1 MIDNVG
7 STGQFVTNRLPDKPK
22 ERDLPRMTIT
32 PYSMSFTTASLLS
45 HESILVAE
53 MFADVDD
60 WDEVRRR
67 ILSDNRLQMR
77 TTNAAKR
84 IFSEVASRLRQ
95 LTPDQM
101 AYMLTA
107 ERREQNYLLWL
118 AYCKRYRFV
127 YDFAVE
133 VVQEKFRRLDLS
145 LTYEEYDIFFNNKAE
160 WHPEVARIAEATRK
174 KQRQFLFKS
183 MREAELLSDA
193 GQIMPVFLSPHL
205 IRLITGDDPAH
216 LAIFASQ
223 TL

>member
-7 STGQFVTNRLPDKPK
+7 SKGQFVMNRLPDKPK
-22 ERDLPRMTIT
+22 ERDLPRMTTT

-53 MFADVDD
+53 LFADVGD

-67 ILSDNRLQMR
+67 VLADNRLQMR

-84 IFSEVASRLRQ
+84 IFSEVVSRLRQ
-95 LTPDQM
+95 LTPEQM

-160 WHPEVARIAEATRK
+160 WHPEVARIAETTRK

-205 IRLITGDDPAH
+205 IRLIAGDDPAH